1 MKLKKI
7 IAREFLFFLSISSF
21 IGIIFIG
28 IKIYNSSRQARIEST
43 EIELSS
49 VQTNYQKFLS
59 KPLKV
64 KNNIINQT
72 FLNRI
77 VKFYELNN
85 NVNKNLI
92 YKRFPELN
100 GDSVLLK
107 ATFDYLATIKSNKY
121 NSLKEV
127 NLKFP
132 EFFII
137 NQVDDNSLNNYK
149 SQIELLQ
156 NKINEYNNSIYTKS
170 EILKLL
176 YTVFIYLLVVLFGMR
191 YFYYSTKWVVKKSKT
206 VIDYI
211 IYSLQI

>member
-28 IKIYNSSRQARIEST
+28 IKIYNASRQARIEST

-191 YFYYSTKWVVKKSKT
+191 YLYYSTKWAIITIKSEENR
-206 VIDYI
+206 
-211 IYSLQI
+211 

>member
-28 IKIYNSSRQARIEST
+28 IKIYNASRQARIEST

-107 ATFDYLATIKSNKY
+107 ATFDYLATIKSTKY

-156 NKINEYNNSIYTKS
+156 NKINEYNNNIYTKS

-191 YFYYSTKWVVKKSKT
+191 YLYYSTKWAIITIKSEENR
-206 VIDYI
+206 
-211 IYSLQI
+211 

>member
-28 IKIYNSSRQARIEST
+28 IKIYNASRQARIEST

-107 ATFDYLATIKSNKY
+107 ATFDYLATIKSTKY

-191 YFYYSTKWVVKKSKT
+191 YLYYSTKWAIITIKSEENR
-206 VIDYI
+206 
-211 IYSLQI
+211 

>member
-191 YFYYSTKWVVKKSKT
+191 YLYYSTKWAIITIKSEENR
-206 VIDYI
+206 
-211 IYSLQI
+211 